1 MGFDVYFSNRHHRKS
16 FNQMLDMQTDQSAE
30 PADLGAVIQ
39 RRRNIRRSS
48 LDSGALFRF
57 YCRGAPAFQ
66 QSTSSLPKLWRK
78 QRLSKLA
85 AAASSLLANA
95 RRHLLL
101 LSTRSYRNLEE
112 HLPTRGASSV
122 PPRGRL
128 DAPHPASQRTA
139 KSFPVNEEEEEASEA
154 SRGGTL
160 KAVRSQGPKT
170 IFWVSLFFP
179 LKEGFIVWPVFHH
192 KPTCFNL
199 VFSFVIIP
207 VSGQVFSV
215 KNGRRQS
222 ILQKSCKQTKET
234 KKTNKHLHPTT
245 TAQFHCSSNKV
256 FSC

>member
-122 PPRGRL
+122 PP
-128 DAPHPASQRTA
+128 
-139 KSFPVNEEEEEASEA
+139 
-154 SRGGTL
+154 
-160 KAVRSQGPKT
+160 QGPARCPPPCIPENSQK
-170 IFWVSLFFP
+170 
-179 LKEGFIVWPVFHH
+179 
-192 KPTCFNL
+192 
-199 VFSFVIIP
+199 FS
-207 VSGQVFSV
+207 SE
-215 KNGRRQS
+215 RRRRRS
-222 ILQKSCKQTKET
+222 
-234 KKTNKHLHPTT
+234 
-245 TAQFHCSSNKV
+245 F
-256 FSC
+256 